1 VVITS
6 VILFSSMIAYSKK
19 RAKAEKCAK

>member
-6 VILFSSMIAYSKK
+6 VILFSSMITYSKK